1 MRKPR
6 RWRKQFPY
14 YKVQVFDHTVNS
26 WIDERRVFDTVE
38 AAQSYIADKI
48 PPQAPQA
55 ARILVVETKGRHVL
69 DS

>member
-14 YKVQVFDHTVNS
+14 YKVQVFDQTVNS
-26 WIDERRVFDTVE
+26 WKDERRVFDTVE
-38 AAQSYIADKI
+38 AAQSYIADEI
-48 PPQAPQA
+48 APHA
-55 ARILVVETKGRHVL
+55 ARILVIETKGRHVL

>member
-26 WIDERRVFDTVE
+26 WKDERKVFDTIE
-38 AAQSYIADKI
+38 AAQAYIEDRI
-48 PPQAPQA
+48 APQA
-55 ARILVVETKGRHVL
+55 ARILVIETKGRHVL
-69 DS
+69 DY